1 MKTFVARWVPPD
13 HNIVGMVVHHGEAFS
28 ITEKLTV
35 WESGKAIYR
44 LRSSTR
50 MIAPSPRATSCA
62 AATTGYNRGSA
73 S

>member
-1 MKTFVARWVPPD
+1 MNTFVASWVPPD
-13 HNIVGMVVHHGEAFS
+13 HNIVGMVVRHGEAFS